1 MRQSGIRFPRLRSQ
15 RDPRRVRFESRVS
28 SMLGV
33 SSTHFNKPFR
43 FGHARSPLAYHRIR
57 NPQTT
62 IQRRIPQR
70 RRSLVGGNRPDG
82 ESSSGTS
89 CFGAGGNKHLRLDR
103 DLRYVLPHATT
114 LPAILKTIVDPL
126 RDPRVGDEKQSPRR
140 PRFATLEIESGSI
153 SSRND
158 SATFQSTSHS
168 GQ

>member
-1 MRQSGIRFPRLRSQ
+1 MSHASHRCWGCRRRTSINRSDLATRDPLWRITEFGILKRQSNAGF
-15 RDPRRVRFESRVS
+15 
-28 SMLGV
+28 
-33 SSTHFNKPFR
+33 
-43 FGHARSPLAYHRIR
+43 
-57 NPQTT
+57 
-62 IQRRIPQR
+62 PQR